1 MKLVLIVAAGALALG
16 SAVSGAAPA
25 SAQAYIAGEVKTSV
39 DTADLAAVVGSLGH
53 QVIEEDDG
61 EGGGRDDS
69 GAVMIL
75 AENPDQ
81 IRYVLL
87 GTACD
92 VDGVPGCQGV
102 LMQAQFDLPPGTTYE
117 TVADANLNFAALNI
131 WVDFEQKSL
140 GFTRYVVLDQ
150 GVTMANLRTNV
161 EVLLSLIGDAYPV
174 AAGEAEAEAAAEAEQ
189 QSAV

>member
-1 MKLVLIVAAGALALG
+1 MRFVSFIAAGALAL
-16 SAVSGAAPA
+16 AAAAPA
-25 SAQAYIAGEVKTSV
+25 SAQTYVAGEVKASV
-39 DTADLAAVVGSLGH
+39 GAADLAAVVGSLGH

-61 EGGGRDDS
+61 EGGGGNEGS
-69 GAVMIL
+69 EVMIL
-75 AENPDQ
+75 AESPDQ

-92 VDGVPGCQGV
+92 VAGVPGCQGV

-150 GVTMANLRTNV
+150 GVTMANLRANV

-174 AAGEAEAEAAAEAEQ
+174 AAGEADAGQ
-189 QSAV
+189 QPSV